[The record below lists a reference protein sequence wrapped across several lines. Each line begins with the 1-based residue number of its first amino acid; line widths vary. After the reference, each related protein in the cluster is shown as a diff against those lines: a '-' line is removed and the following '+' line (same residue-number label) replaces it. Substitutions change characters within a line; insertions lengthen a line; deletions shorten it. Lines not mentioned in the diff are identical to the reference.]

1 MISAIVRHIVLL
13 FLFRHDGRG
22 LPGRG
27 PIPYLLL
34 TASALLSFARNMV
47 ESGDVIMSVML
58 VVGGY
63 LLVVLAGRKK
73 PHLVA
78 PVALVCLGGDSMAI
92 VALGFNLHALATTA
106 TLWQVAAIVGFIS
119 RRNAR
124 GLPM

>member
-1 MISAIVRHIVLL
+1 MITVIVQHIVLL

-22 LPGRG
+22 LPERG
-27 PIPYLLL
+27 PMPYLLL
-34 TASALLSFARNMV
+34 TASALLAFARNIV
-47 ESGDVIMSVML
+47 ESGNAMMSVLL

-106 TLWQVAAIVGFIS
+106 TLWQVAAMVGYIS